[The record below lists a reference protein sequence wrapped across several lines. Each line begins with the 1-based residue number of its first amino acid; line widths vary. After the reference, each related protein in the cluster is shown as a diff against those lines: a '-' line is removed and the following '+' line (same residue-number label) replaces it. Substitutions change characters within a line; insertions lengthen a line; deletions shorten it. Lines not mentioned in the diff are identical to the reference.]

1 MTRIASQVMAK
12 KDVSGNKP
20 ISFRPNEEDAE
31 NIATIK
37 AALVPKNRL
46 GIEVDLDN
54 SQVVRIALKKLAEQ
68 LGRQK

>member
-1 MTRIASQVMAK
+1 MTRIASHIMAK
-12 KDVSGNKP
+12 KHVPESRP
-20 ISFRPNEEDAE
+20 ISFRPNEDDVE
-31 NIATIK
+31 NIAAIK

-54 SQVVRIALKKLAEQ
+54 SQVIRIALKKLAEQ